1 MKRFLLVFTAF
12 LALGAATAQDETVTI
27 GVSIPAATHGWTG
40 GVNFWA
46 DQAATQL
53 QETYPNLEF
62 VIATASDPGE
72 QANDL
77 QDLLAINQI
86 DALVVLPF
94 ESDPLTQP
102 VAQVKAQGVFIT
114 VVDRGLADP
123 SIQDLY
129 VAGDNEA
136 FGRVAGEYFTE
147 RLSEGDNIVILRGL
161 PTVIDNQRF
170 DAFNAALEGSG
181 INVLDSQYGNWNRD
195 DAFNVTQDMLTRF
208 PDIDAIWASDD
219 DMAEGVLAAV
229 QQANRAENL
238 FIVGGAG
245 KKEIIQRVMEGDDL
259 IPVRRDLSALDDRH
273 GDGGHGAPV
282 HLRRADRGGVSAR
295 VSTRHPRKRRSLLLP
310 GFAFLTAGHTLS
322 G

>member
-1 MKRFLLVFTAF
+1 MKRIALAVTALF
-12 LALGAATAQDETVTI
+12 ALPAVQAQDETTTI

-40 GVNFWA
+40 GVNYWA
-46 DQAATQL
+46 EEAAARL
-53 QETYPNLEF
+53 SEAHPNLEF
-62 VIATASDPGE
+62 VVSTASDPGE

-102 VAQVKAQGVFIT
+102 VAQVKEQGVFVT

-129 VAGDNEA
+129 VAGDNAA
-136 FGRVAGEYFTE
+136 FGRVAGEYFAE
-147 RLSEGDNIVILRGL
+147 QLPEGSNIVILRGL

-170 DAFNAALEGSG
+170 EAFNAAIEGSG

-195 DAFNVTQDMLTRF
+195 DAFAVAQDMLTRF

-219 DMAEGVLAAV
+219 DMAEGVLAAAE
-229 QQANRAENL
+229 QAGRTEGL

-245 KKEIIQRVMEGDDL
+245 KKEIIQRVMEGDAL
-259 IPVRRDLSALDDRH
+259 IPVDVTYPPSMIATAMEVTALQYTSSV
-273 GDGGHGAPV
+273 PV
-282 HLRRADRGGVSAR
+282 VGEY
-295 VSTRHPRKRRSLLLP
+295 LLESQLVTP
-310 GFAFLTAGHTLS
+310 ENAENFYYPDSPF
-322 G
+322 

>member
-1 MKRFLLVFTAF
+1 MKRFLLLLASL
-12 LALGAATAQDETVTI
+12 LALSVAAAQDETVTI

-46 DQAATQL
+46 EQAAAQL

-102 VAQVKAQGVFIT
+102 VAQVKEQGVFVT

-129 VAGDNEA
+129 VAGDNVA

-147 RLSEGDNIVILRGL
+147 RLNEGDNIVILRGL

-195 DAFNVTQDMLTRF
+195 DAFTVTQDMLTRF

-229 QQANRAENL
+229 EQANRTGDL

-245 KKEIIQRVMEGDDL
+245 KKEVIKRVMEGDEL
-259 IPVRRDLSALDDRH
+259 IPVDVTYPPSMIATAMEVTALQYTSDVPIV
-273 GDGGHGAPV
+273 GEY
-282 HLRRADRGGVSAR
+282 
-295 VSTRHPRKRRSLLLP
+295 LLESELVTP
-310 GFAFLTAGHTLS
+310 ENAEAFYYPDS
-322 G
+322 PF

>member
-1 MKRFLLVFTAF
+1 MKRTTLALAS
-12 LALGAATAQDETVTI
+12 LIALGAAQAQEEPVTI

-46 DQAATQL
+46 QEAADRLQA
-53 QETYPNLEF
+53 TYPNLE
-62 VIATASDPGE
+62 IIISTASDPGE

-102 VAQVKAQGVFIT
+102 VAQVKEQGVFIT

-123 SIQDLY
+123 GIQDLY
-129 VAGDNEA
+129 VAGDNTA
-136 FGRVAGEYFTE
+136 FGRVAGEYFVE
-147 RLSEGDNIVILRGL
+147 RLPEGGNIVILRGL

-181 INVLDSQYGNWNRD
+181 ITVLDSQYGNWNRD
-195 DAFNVTQDMLTRF
+195 DAFTVAQDMLTRF
-208 PDIDAIWASDD
+208 PEIDAIWASDD
-219 DMAEGVLAAV
+219 DMAEGVVAAV
-229 QQANRAENL
+229 EQTGRAENL

-245 KKEIIQRVMEGDDL
+245 KKEVIERVMNNDPL
-259 IPVRRDLSALDDRH
+259 IPVDVTYPPSMIATAIEVTALQYTS
-273 GDGGHGAPV
+273 GAPV
-282 HLRRADRGGVSAR
+282 VGEY
-295 VSTRHPRKRRSLLLP
+295 LLESELVTP
-310 GFAFLTAGHTLS
+310 ENAEAFYFPDS
-322 G
+322 PF

>member
-1 MKRFLLVFTAF
+1 MKRFLLALTSL
-12 LALGAATAQDETVTI
+12 LALGVANAQDETVTI

-102 VAQVKAQGVFIT
+102 VAQVKEQGVFIT

-136 FGRVAGEYFTE
+136 FGRVAGEYFTG
-147 RLSEGDNIVILRGL
+147 RLGEGDNIVILRGL

-195 DAFNVTQDMLTRF
+195 DAFNVAQDMLTRF

-229 QQANRAENL
+229 QQANRAEDL

-259 IPVRRDLSALDDRH
+259 IPVDVTYPPSMIATAMKVTALQYT
-273 GDGGHGAPV
+273 GSVPIVGEY
-282 HLRRADRGGVSAR
+282 
-295 VSTRHPRKRRSLLLP
+295 LLESQLVTP
-310 GFAFLTAGHTLS
+310 ENAEAFYYPDS
-322 G
+322 PF

>member
-1 MKRFLLVFTAF
+1 M
-12 LALGAATAQDETVTI
+12 TI

-46 DQAATQL
+46 EQTAAQL
-53 QETYPNLEF
+53 SETYPNLEF
-62 VIATASDPGE
+62 IVSTASDSGE

-102 VAQVKAQGVFIT
+102 VAQVKEQGVFIT
-114 VVDRGLADP
+114 VVDRGLADA

-129 VAGDNEA
+129 VAGDNVA
-136 FGRVAGEYFTE
+136 FGRVAGDYFVK
-147 RLSEGDNIVILRGL
+147 RLNEGDNIVILRGL

-170 DAFNAALEGSG
+170 EAFNAALEGSG

-195 DAFNVTQDMLTRF
+195 DAFTVTQDMLTRF

-229 QQANRAENL
+229 EQAGRKDGL

-245 KKEIIQRVMEGDDL
+245 KKEVIKRVMDGDTL
-259 IPVRRDLSALDDRH
+259 IPVDVTYPPSMIATAMEVTALQYTS
-273 GDGGHGAPV
+273 
-282 HLRRADRGGVSAR
+282 GVPI
-295 VSTRHPRKRRSLLLP
+295 VGEYLLESELVTP
-310 GFAFLTAGHTLS
+310 ENAEQFYFPDS
-322 G
+322 PF

>member
-1 MKRFLLVFTAF
+1 MNHPVKRTAALLAPL
-12 LALGAATAQDETVTI
+12 LALSLGSAQDDTVTI

-40 GVNFWA
+40 GVNYWA
-46 DQAATQL
+46 QEAASRL
-53 QETYPNLEF
+53 QETYPNLEI
-62 VIATASDPGE
+62 VVSTASDPGE

-102 VAQVKAQGVFIT
+102 VAQVKEQGVFVT

-136 FGRVAGEYFTE
+136 FGRVAGEYFVE
-147 RLSEGDNIVILRGL
+147 RLPEGGNIVILRGL

-170 DAFNAALEGSG
+170 DAFNAAIEGSN
-181 INVLDSQYGNWNRD
+181 ITVLDSQYGNWNRD
-195 DAFNVTQDMLTRF
+195 DAFTVTQDMLTRF
-208 PDIDAIWASDD
+208 PEIDAIWASDD

-229 QQANRAENL
+229 QQAGREAGL

-245 KKEIIQRVMEGDDL
+245 KKEVIQRVMEGDQL
-259 IPVRRDLSALDDRH
+259 IPVNVTYPPSMIATAIEVTALNYV
-273 GDGGHGAPV
+273 G
-282 HLRRADRGGVSAR
+282 GGVPI
-295 VSTRHPRKRRSLLLP
+295 VGEYLLESELVTQENAE
-310 GFAFLTAGHTLS
+310 AFYFPDS
-322 G
+322 PF

>member
-1 MKRFLLVFTAF
+1 VNRLTVKRTLLTATA
-12 LALGAATAQDETVTI
+12 LLTLGAAQAQETTTDTVTI

-46 DQAATQL
+46 EQTAAQL
-53 QETYPNLEF
+53 SETYPNLEF
-62 VIATASDPGE
+62 IVSTASDPGE

-102 VAQVKAQGVFIT
+102 VAQVKEQGVFIT

-129 VAGDNEA
+129 VAGDNVA
-136 FGRVAGEYFTE
+136 FGRVAGDYFVE

-170 DAFNAALEGSG
+170 EAFNAALEGSG
-181 INVLDSQYGNWNRD
+181 INILDSQYGNWNRD
-195 DAFNVTQDMLTRF
+195 DAFTVAQDMLTRF

-219 DMAEGVLAAV
+219 DMAEGVVAAV
-229 QQANRAENL
+229 EQAGRKDGL

-245 KKEIIQRVMEGDDL
+245 KKEVIKRVMDGDTL
-259 IPVRRDLSALDDRH
+259 IPVDVTYPPSMIATAMEVTALQYTS
-273 GDGGHGAPV
+273 
-282 HLRRADRGGVSAR
+282 GVPI
-295 VSTRHPRKRRSLLLP
+295 VGEYLLESELVTP
-310 GFAFLTAGHTLS
+310 ENAEQFYFPDS
-322 G
+322 PF

>member
-1 MKRFLLVFTAF
+1 MKRSLLILASLLAF
-12 LALGAATAQDETVTI
+12 GAAQAQDETVTI

-46 DQAATQL
+46 EQAAAQL

-62 VIATASDPGE
+62 VVSSASDPGE

-102 VAQVKAQGVFIT
+102 VAQVKGQGVFVT

-129 VAGDNEA
+129 VAGDNVA

-195 DAFNVTQDMLTRF
+195 DAFTVTQDMLTRF

-219 DMAEGVLAAV
+219 DMAEGVVAAAE
-229 QQANRAENL
+229 QAGRTENL

-245 KKEIIQRVMEGDDL
+245 KKEVIQRVMNGDTL
-259 IPVRRDLSALDDRH
+259 IPVDVTYPPSMIATAMEVTALQYTS
-273 GDGGHGAPV
+273 
-282 HLRRADRGGVSAR
+282 GVPI
-295 VSTRHPRKRRSLLLP
+295 VGEYLLESELVTP
-310 GFAFLTAGHTLS
+310 ENAEQFYYPDSPF
-322 G
+322 

>member
-1 MKRFLLVFTAF
+1 MKRTTLALASL
-12 LALGAATAQDETVTI
+12 LALGAASAQDDTTTI

-40 GVNFWA
+40 GVNYWA
-46 DQAATQL
+46 EQAAAQL
-53 QETYPNLEF
+53 QEAHPNLEI
-62 VIATASDPGE
+62 VVSTASDPGE

-102 VAQVKAQGVFIT
+102 VAQVKEQGVFVT

-129 VAGDNEA
+129 VAGDNTA
-136 FGRVAGEYFTE
+136 FGRVAGEYFVE
-147 RLSEGDNIVILRGL
+147 RLPEGGNIVILRGL

-170 DAFNAALEGSG
+170 DAFNAAIEGSG

-195 DAFNVTQDMLTRF
+195 DAFTVAQDMLTRF
-208 PDIDAIWASDD
+208 PEIDAIWASDD
-219 DMAEGVLAAV
+219 DMAEGVVAAV
-229 QQANRAENL
+229 EQAGRADDL

-245 KKEIIQRVMEGDDL
+245 KKEVIERVMNNDPL
-259 IPVRRDLSALDDRH
+259 IPVDVTYPPSMIATAMQVTALQYTS
-273 GDGGHGAPV
+273 GAPV
-282 HLRRADRGGVSAR
+282 VGEY
-295 VSTRHPRKRRSLLLP
+295 LLESELVTP
-310 GFAFLTAGHTLS
+310 ENAEQFYYPDSPF
-322 G
+322 